1 MIHLTNEED
10 YSILK
15 LDLEKLNAIINRL
28 IEEHNNGNVKIDI
41 DDFRAG
47 IGFESNILNK
57 FLDEFQLNRDSF
69 EKITSDI
76 LFFITMLVMN
86 EEEAIFKKY
95 RNKGKTEKILELFEK
110 QFQKY
115 PSLIRNLRFRST
127 CKTQYFVCKRGSMIA
142 YETSRVSN
150 IYSRKDYVSEMRDS
164 LLETVGEIRD
174 NFEDFR
180 DRQMW
185 FFKLKKALE
194 SARKESQE
202 NPVLL
207 ELIVCLFDT
216 VKNLY
221 SENLTI
227 EHIAT
232 LETIIYT
239 VNSGI
244 TEADVD
250 KATEKLISAGLN
262 PLPKL
267 DGLVEIYKR
276 QGEI

>member
-1 MIHLTNEED
+1 MIDLTNEED

-15 LDLEKLNAIINRL
+15 LDLNRLDAIINRL
-28 IEEHNNGNVKIDI
+28 IEEHENGNVRIDI
-41 DDFRAG
+41 DDFRVG
-47 IGFESNILNK
+47 IGFESDIIDK
-57 FLDEFQLNRDSF
+57 FLDEFQLNGDSF

-76 LFFITMLVMN
+76 LFFIVMLAVN
-86 EEEAIFKKY
+86 EEEAILKKY
-95 RNKGKTEKILELFEK
+95 GNERKIKKILELFGK
-110 QFQKY
+110 QLQKY
-115 PSLIRNLRFRST
+115 PSLKRNLHFEST
-127 CKTQYFVCKRGSMIA
+127 CRMQCFKYKRGSIVA
-142 YETSRVSN
+142 YETSRVSS
-150 IYSRKDYVSEMRDS
+150 ICSRKDYVSEMRDS

-207 ELIVCLFDT
+207 ELVVCLFDT

-221 SENLTI
+221 SENLTA

-232 LETIIYT
+232 LETIIYYIK
-239 VNSGI
+239 SGI

-250 KATEKLISAGLN
+250 EATEKLISAGLS